1 MVITPSPRPAP
12 ALLEPVAHSAPPRE
26 ADAKSLRQSV
36 EVITLGCRLNL
47 AESET
52 IRQLA
57 NAALGDASLLVP
69 DPTGPRETIIIN
81 SCAVTREAVRQ
92 SQQAIRRARRQSP
105 QARIIVTGC
114 AAQIDPQKFSTMPEI
129 DQILGNAE
137 KLQPSTYW
145 DLASQPGSDTPK
157 QRVGDIFGVDM
168 AQSLYTG
175 NQIDKPHWGESFA
188 GRARAYLQVQNGCD
202 HRCTFCV
209 IPFGRGNSRSMPAGE
224 VVRQAQNLVDAGYAE
239 IVLTGVD
246 LTSWGADLP
255 GSPNLGNLVGR
266 LLKLVPDLPRLRL
279 SSVDAIEIDA
289 DLLRHFAQE
298 ERLAPFLHL
307 SLQSGDDLI
316 LKRMKRRHLRAD
328 AIRLCQT
335 LRELRPDIAFG
346 ADFIAGFPTETEA
359 AFKRSLDL
367 IDECGIAFLHVFPF
381 SAHSSLPAANM
392 PQIERQ
398 EIKNRAARLRAHGQ
412 AALDRHLLHWHEAE
426 AEILLEQ
433 PDFGRLADFTPVRL
447 NEAVG
452 EAGQI
457 HRGLILDH
465 HDGALRAKPLRASKT
480 AKTPAANRGPDAR

>member
-1 MVITPSPRPAP
+1 M
-12 ALLEPVAHSAPPRE
+12 
-26 ADAKSLRQSV
+26 RQAV
-36 EVITLGCRLNL
+36 EVVTLGCRLNL

-57 NAALGDASLLVP
+57 NAAFGDRSESECSGA
-69 DPTGPRETIIIN
+69 DPQAIIIVN
-81 SCAVTREAVRQ
+81 SCAVTREAIRQ
-92 SQQAIRRARRQSP
+92 SQQAIRRARRNSP
-105 QARIIVTGC
+105 DARIIVTGC
-114 AAQIDPQKFSTMPEI
+114 AAQIDPQKFSLMPEI

-137 KLQPSTYW
+137 KLQASTYW
-145 DLASQPGSDTPK
+145 NLATQPGSDTPK
-157 QRVGDIFGVDM
+157 QRVGDIFSVDM
-168 AQSLYTG
+168 AQSLAAS
-175 NQIDKPHWGESFA
+175 NQHDKPQWGESFA

-224 VVRQAQNLVDAGYAE
+224 VVRLAQNLVEAGYAE

-266 LLKLVPDLPRLRL
+266 ILKLVPDLPRLRL

-298 ERLAPFLHL
+298 DRLAPFLHL

-328 AIRLCQT
+328 AIKLCQS
-335 LRELRPDIAFG
+335 LRDLRPDIAFG

-359 AFKRSLDL
+359 AFARSLDL
-367 IDECGIAFLHVFPF
+367 IDECGIAFVHVFPF
-381 SAHSSLPAANM
+381 SAHSSVPAAHM

-412 AALDRHLLHWHEAE
+412 TALDRHLMRWHGAL

-447 NEAVG
+447 DEPAG

-457 HRGLILDH
+457 HRCVILDH
-465 HDGALRAKPLRASKT
+465 QDGALRAKRLAAPIRG
-480 AKTPAANRGPDAR
+480 KTPSVIMESDPR